1 MPEWPIEYRREAY
14 PRKEV
19 TMSINAVA
27 LSPSTPALLPQFTSS
42 SAPQRSTQ
50 TAASIPASPSDTADR
65 VTLSTAAPT
74 ASAPPATTA
83 ASNTPPPAASSAP
96 SNSAANLPAS
106 LVDNVGSFVYTI
118 NGQSYSTT
126 ISSSGGEYSAT
137 VPGVGTISEPSEA
150 AVEAAISVR
159 ISALA

>member
-1 MPEWPIEYRREAY
+1 
-14 PRKEV
+14 
-19 TMSINAVA
+19 MSTSAVA
-27 LSPSTPALLPQFTSS
+27 LSPSTPILLSQFTGTSG
-42 SAPQRSTQ
+42 AQRSTQ
-50 TAASIPASPSDTADR
+50 TAPSPSTSPSGTDDS
-65 VTLSTAAPT
+65 VTLSPAAV
-74 ASAPPATTA
+74 ASTSPPATTA
-83 ASNTPPPAASSAP
+83 ASNPPPTSARNTTSSD
-96 SNSAANLPAS
+96 AANLAAS
-106 LVDNVGSFVYTI
+106 LTENVGSFVYTI

>member
-1 MPEWPIEYRREAY
+1 
-14 PRKEV
+14 
-19 TMSINAVA
+19 MSINAVA
-27 LSPSTPALLPQFTSS
+27 LSPSTPALLTQFTSS
-42 SAPQRSTQ
+42 SGSQRST
-50 TAASIPASPSDTADR
+50 APSPSASPSDTADR
-65 VTLSTAAPT
+65 VTLSTAAST

-83 ASNTPPPAASSAP
+83 ASNPAPSAPSSAP
-96 SNSAANLPAS
+96 SSSDANLAAS